1 MRPERRSALAKEW
14 ILLLA
19 GLAGIGYQ
27 MITDNVNI
35 ALLLV
40 CTAMTGV
47 PGLAHVLS
55 LIRNSPIVLQS
66 SSSPPDY
73 SELES
78 GKPLQNSSGVD
89 DGR

>member
-14 ILLLA
+14 LLLLA
-19 GLAGIGYQ
+19 GLAGIAYQ
-27 MITDNVNI
+27 LINDDVNI

-40 CTAMTGV
+40 FTTMTGV

-66 SSSPPDY
+66 SSSQPE
-73 SELES
+73 SQELES
-78 GKPLQNSSGVD
+78 AKSSLRQLED
-89 DGR
+89 E